1 MRYLSL
7 CLITKDEH
15 LYLPEWLD
23 WHRKLGVEHFY
34 IYDNGTHD
42 HLSSLL
48 TQDDVTLH
56 RVLGR
61 GVQMATYRHCI
72 AEHGH
77 ESNWIG
83 FIDTDEF
90 IVPRK
95 LDDLPSMLNSYE
107 RFGGLGI
114 NWLMFGTSGLLTK
127 PESQVRSL
135 IFRTPNH
142 YSANDHIKSIVQ
154 PRYVLPRVP
163 ANPHSFSYKEGAF
176 CVNELGTPIQ
186 GPFSRNSTTL
196 VQLNHYYCRS
206 RQEIDEKLKRG
217 RADTGTCRS
226 LEEFLSVDRIATVED
241 RTACELK
248 ERLDRRPSS
257 SMLLDTP

>member
-1 MRYLSL
+1 MKGSVVSA
-7 CLITKDEH
+7 LI
-15 LYLPEWLD
+15 
-23 WHRKLGVEHFY
+23 G
-34 IYDNGTHD
+34 
-42 HLSSLL
+42 S
-48 TQDDVTLH
+48 
-56 RVLGR
+56 
-61 GVQMATYRHCI
+61 
-72 AEHGH
+72 
-77 ESNWIG
+77 
-83 FIDTDEF
+83 
-90 IVPRK
+90 
-95 LDDLPSMLNSYE
+95 
-107 RFGGLGI
+107 
-114 NWLMFGTSGLLTK
+114 MFGTSGLLTK

-257 SMLLDTP
+257 SMLLDTVSSGPTSAGLLGTLRDRMGIGYLAERASPKSRAR